1 MPLTNQQYDAIMRGY
16 DRRQYQNYRL
26 QCARQDEIYKKI
38 PRIRSLDE
46 RISSCSLA
54 HAEQLISLQDAE
66 PKHDRRE
73 ILTGLKE
80 RLDALRQEKEAL
92 LLESG
97 YPADYLDMHYTCP
110 DCRDTGY
117 VGGRKCRCFHK
128 EEIRLLYSSSRL
140 ESVLSRENFSTL
152 SCEVYDE
159 EQKVHMLSVIHLCH
173 DFADTFGDSHKSL
186 LFYGPVGTGKTFLS
200 NCIAKELL
208 DRGYSVIYFTAF
220 QFFEQFS
227 FSGNSGPGSQEP
239 ARHEVLLQSDLLI
252 LDDIGTELANTFTVS
267 KLFQVLNERALAGR
281 STIISTNLSPRDFRD
296 IYSERVFSRITSTYT
311 LVKFAGSDIRI
322 RKKIS
327 RSL

>member
-152 SCEVYDE
+152 SCEVYD
-159 EQKVHMLSVIHLCH
+159 LSLIH
-173 DFADTFGDSHKSL
+173 
-186 LFYGPVGTGKTFLS
+186 
-200 NCIAKELL
+200 I
-208 DRGYSVIYFTAF
+208 
-220 QFFEQFS
+220 
-227 FSGNSGPGSQEP
+227 
-239 ARHEVLLQSDLLI
+239 
-252 LDDIGTELANTFTVS
+252 
-267 KLFQVLNERALAGR
+267 
-281 STIISTNLSPRDFRD
+281 
-296 IYSERVFSRITSTYT
+296 
-311 LVKFAGSDIRI
+311 
-322 RKKIS
+322 
-327 RSL
+327 